1 MGRKPLNKA
10 RKKDPD
16 TQAQWVAI
24 LSPYFLD
31 GRLSKATIQEIA
43 DILSVSKAT
52 LYKHF
57 SSKQEIL
64 EAVVSTRLELIIQCS
79 KVLQET
85 AIPYRERLEESVGM
99 IIESLAGIS
108 NQFLFD
114 LKNWHPNLWNLVEQL
129 HQTVITD
136 LEAFYQEG
144 KKAGILN
151 DLDTRLLAITDLVFI
166 RNFSDPQFLIDNQLN
181 LESAISGYFKLK
193 KEGLFKSN
201 QSDE

>member
-10 RKKDPD
+10 RKKDPE
-16 TQAQWVAI
+16 TQANWVAM
-24 LSPYFLD
+24 LSPHFLD
-31 GRLSKATIQEIA
+31 GSLSKATIQEIA

-64 EAVVSTRLELIIQCS
+64 EAVVSTRVEKIIQCS
-79 KVLQET
+79 QVLQKKE
-85 AIPYRERLEESVGM
+85 IPYRDRLEESVSM

-114 LKNWHPNLWNLVEQL
+114 LKNWHPNLWMMVEQL
-129 HQTVITD
+129 HQAVITD
-136 LEAFYQEG
+136 LEVFYQEG
-144 KKAGILN
+144 KKSGILN
-151 DLDTRLLAITDLVFI
+151 DLDTRLLALTDLVFI
-166 RNFSDPQFLIDNQLN
+166 RNFSDPQFLMDNQLN

-201 QSDE
+201 HSDE